1 MVPPLKSSSYYQ
13 KILSSITLTQDNS
26 IKNKEFEE
34 CRFIKLHLT
43 DCKIKKCKFINC
55 SFENCILSAIKPF
68 NSTFNEVEFKES
80 KVIGCDWTIA
90 AKVNSLS
97 FSDSQI
103 SYSNFRFLKLPKL
116 KLINCKALEADFTEA
131 DLSEADFT
139 ATDFEGARFLKTNL
153 TKANFK
159 KALNYLIDIKSNTI
173 TKAQFSYPEAIN
185 LLKCLDITV
194 EY

>member
-1 MVPPLKSSSYYQ
+1 MISSLKSSIYYQ
-13 KILSSITLTQDNS
+13 KTLSDITLTKKS
-26 IKNKEFEE
+26 IKDKEFEE

-43 DCKIKKCKFINC
+43 DCSIEKCKFINC
-55 SFENCILSAIKPF
+55 TFEDCILSAIKPF
-68 NSTFNEVEFKES
+68 NSTFNEVEFNNS
-80 KVIGCDWTIA
+80 KIIGCDWTMA
-90 AKVNSLS
+90 AKVDSIS
-97 FSDSQI
+97 FSNSQI

-116 KLINCKALEADFTEA
+116 KLINCIAKEADFTEA
-131 DLSEADFT
+131 DLSEGDFT